1 MGGYASTLTLGGW
14 IVSAGWM
21 HIQCLGSTS
30 YWTRSVAAYLDDIVV
45 YSNSWEEHKGHIRT
59 MFAQLQGA
67 GLTVKPRKCQF
78 AMAECLYLG
87 HIVGNGCVCPEV
99 SKLEAIESQQ
109 QKKNK
114 STHCLDWLGTTA
126 NSLELCCNYCSSF
139 WPDPQEYA

>member
-1 MGGYASTLTLGGW
+1 
-14 IVSAGWM
+14 
-21 HIQCLGSTS
+21 
-30 YWTRSVAAYLDDIVV
+30 VAAYLDDIVV

-109 QKKNK
+109 QKKQVR
-114 STHCLDWLGTTA
+114 SLLGLTGYYRKFIRTM
-126 NSLELCCNYCSSF
+126 LQLLLLF
-139 WPDPQEYA
+139 LT